1 MESRSILCGT
11 SRALSSSSD
20 PDEEEEQMSYV
31 TVSKTLM
38 VSCAIAAAAACN
50 SSNGGNVNSNADA
63 SGAADRTAADMKRDE
78 PRQQPITVTGCLQ
91 QGNGGSYILTRL
103 NEPSQKSVGTTGTPA
118 AVEREQLREA
128 ANAYRINPQGDV
140 KLDDMVGKQIRVS
153 GMMADR
159 ADLPRP
165 EANGAAAGSNR
176 DERATSGAA
185 NNDANRSAAA
195 ANRNDRAD
203 ISQGDLA
210 KIDATSASVVKDV
223 CGDQAKSASSSRRT
237 KK

>member
-1 MESRSILCGT
+1 
-11 SRALSSSSD
+11 
-20 PDEEEEQMSYV
+20 MSYV
-31 TVSKTLM
+31 TVSKTLV

-63 SGAADRTAADMKRDE
+63 NGTADRTAADTKRDE

-91 QGNGGSYILTRL
+91 QGSGHTYILTRL

-128 ANAYRINPQGDV
+128 ANAYRIDPQGDV
-140 KLDDMVGKQIRVS
+140 KLDDMIGKQIRVS
-153 GMMADR
+153 GMLADR
-159 ADLPRP
+159 ADLPKP
-165 EANGAAAGSNR
+165 EANGTAAGSR

-185 NNDANRSAAA
+185 SNDANRSAAA

-210 KIDATSASVVKDV
+210 KIDATSASIVKDV
-223 CGDQAKSASSSRRT
+223 CGDQGKSSSGSRRT